1 MKLFLNSIPLYDL
14 KVAAGNFSELQT
26 VDDCEWISLP
36 QTYKPSRDLFACK
49 VIGRVHEIIPN
60 GSICM
65 FRKYSAGSRD
75 GKIVLVEHT
84 IYKTLIVGYYKGI

>member
-1 MKLFLNSIPLYDL
+1 MIVNGFHY
-14 KVAAGNFSELQT
+14 
-26 VDDCEWISLP
+26 P

-49 VIGRVHEIIPN
+49 VIGRVHEQKIIPN

-65 FRKYSAGSRD
+65 FRKYSVGSRD

-84 IYKTLIVGYYKGI
+84 I